1 MLFRSPIRAAG
12 ALRNFMAS
20 LFGSGEGSQIAEF
33 AISAPVLIVLAVG
46 IFDFSGAF
54 TLKEKIMSAA
64 QQGSDLAAN
73 QATVDLGNTN
83 PDSVSAARDAI
94 FNYLANEKILPNAN
108 VGACVPASAALSHPA
123 SSLSWSYTISGCGY
137 VVSDALVITIDRG
150 YVFTSGAGNVAVASS
165 HVTISYPYHWEFD
178 RVVGLVAPA
187 ASYAPTT
194 QISADA
200 IAQNQS

>member
-1 MLFRSPIRAAG
+1 MTSL
-12 ALRNFMAS
+12 LR
-20 LFGSGEGSQIAEF
+20 SGEGSQIAEF

-64 QQGSDLAAN
+64 QQGSALAAN
-73 QATVDLGNTN
+73 QATVDLTNPN

-108 VGACVPASAALSHPA
+108 LGACLPASAALSHTAP
-123 SSLSWSYTISGCGY
+123 SLIWTYTIGGCGY
-137 VVSDALVITIDRG
+137 VGSDALVITIDRG
-150 YVFTSGAGNVAVASS
+150 YVFASGTENVASS